1 MINNDYKKE
10 IKISDVINQ
19 KENNNNKKTC
29 VKKIGFLYKLNHD

>member
-19 KENNNNKKTC
+19 KENNNNKKIIY
-29 VKKIGFLYKLNHD
+29 KKIGFLYKLNHD